1 MRNNIPKNIWK
12 KPIYLLAT
20 GFGSGL
26 SPIMPGT
33 CGTII
38 AIPIYWLLN
47 LLPWE
52 YYLIALAIMVVA
64 GFLICGIVER
74 QTKVKDNPSIVWDE
88 IVGYLLT
95 MAFMPT
101 SCRYIII
108 GFILFRIFDIWKPWP
123 VNWVN
128 DNMHGGFGIVIDD
141 LLAAVYAGL
150 LLQLIFYLCG

>member
-12 KPIYLLAT
+12 KPVYLLAT

-38 AIPIYWLLN
+38 AIPIYLLLN
-47 LLPWE
+47 LLPWM
-52 YYLIALAIMVVA
+52 YYLSILGVMIIA
-64 GFLICGIVER
+64 GFVICGIVER
-74 QTKVKDNPSIVWDE
+74 QTKIKDNPSIVWDE

-101 SCRYIII
+101 SWRYIII

-123 VNWVN
+123 VSWVN
-128 DNMHGGFGIVIDD
+128 DNMRGGFGVVIDD